1 MVAFEK
7 IRKLSGMMVLIGG
20 LISLNGQPIL
30 PRIASVQPAMPTATP
45 EIFWI
50 KIQFRGGMRAT
61 RTIPELLIRPDGLYR
76 YNNGVSKP
84 KSGVLSQHEARLL
97 KQRVQ
102 QVNFSVIKSKPFK
115 GTCPIAYDGI
125 EVVYL
130 FQRSQGVE
138 EISACKYAINGK
150 SLLFQQLNRL
160 SQTLS
165 N

>member
-1 MVAFEK
+1 MLSKWIGITAL
-7 IRKLSGMMVLIGG
+7 ILATLSG
-20 LISLNGQPIL
+20 QPFM
-30 PRIASVQPAMPTATP
+30 PNIASAQPAMPQATS
-45 EIFWI
+45 EVFFI

-61 RTIPELLIRPDGLYR
+61 RTIPELTIRPDGLYR
-76 YNNGVSKP
+76 YNNGVNKP
-84 KSGVLSQHEARLL
+84 RSGVLSQQELRLL
-97 KQRVQ
+97 NQRVHQ
-102 QVNFSVIKSKPFK
+102 ANFSAIKSKPFK
-115 GTCPIAYDGI
+115 GTCPIAYDGT

-130 FQRSQGVE
+130 FQLSLGVE

>member
-1 MVAFEK
+1 M
-7 IRKLSGMMVLIGG
+7 LSKWTGMTALILG
-20 LISLNGQPIL
+20 IL
-30 PRIASVQPAMPTATP
+30 GSQSIAPNIASAQPAMPTVTP

-61 RTIPELLIRPDGLYR
+61 RTIPELTIRPDGLYR
-76 YNNGVSKP
+76 YNNGISKP
-84 KSGVLSQHEARLL
+84 QSGILSQQELRLL

-102 QVNFSVIKSKPFK
+102 QANFSVIKSQPFK
-115 GTCPIAYDGI
+115 GTCPIAYDGP

-130 FQRSQGVE
+130 FQLHRGVE

-150 SLLFQQLNRL
+150 SLLFGQLNRL

>member
-1 MVAFEK
+1 MVS
-7 IRKLSGMMVLIGG
+7 KLIGAMALLGG
-20 LISLNGQPIL
+20 LISFSGQPIL
-30 PRIASVQPAMPTATP
+30 PSIASAQPAMPTATP

-61 RTIPELLIRPDGLYR
+61 RTIPELMIRPDGLYR

-84 KSGVLSQHEARLL
+84 KSGVLSQQELRLL

-102 QVNFSVIKSKPFK
+102 QANFSAIKSQPFK

-125 EVVYL
+125 EATYL
-130 FQRSQGVE
+130 FQLHRGVE
-138 EISACKYAINGK
+138 EISTCKYAINGK
-150 SLLFQQLNRL
+150 SLLFQQLKRL
-160 SQTLS
+160 SETLP

>member
-1 MVAFEK
+1 MLSKWIGMTAL
-7 IRKLSGMMVLIGG
+7 ILATLSG
-20 LISLNGQPIL
+20 QPFV
-30 PRIASVQPAMPTATP
+30 PNIASAQPAIPKTTSEM
-45 EIFWI
+45 FFI
-50 KIQFRGGMRAT
+50 KIQFRGGMRIS
-61 RTIPELLIRPDGLYR
+61 RTIPELTIRPDGLYR

-84 KSGVLSQHEARLL
+84 RSGVLSQQELRLL

-102 QVNFSVIKSKPFK
+102 QANFSAIKSKPFK

-130 FQRSQGVE
+130 FQLHQGVE

>member
-1 MVAFEK
+1 MVSK
-7 IRKLSGMMVLIGG
+7 LIGAMALLG
-20 LISLNGQPIL
+20 GIISLSGQPIL
-30 PRIASVQPAMPTATP
+30 PSIASAQPAMLTATP

-61 RTIPELLIRPDGLYR
+61 RTIPELMIRPDGLYR

-84 KSGVLSQHEARLL
+84 KSGMLSQQELRLL

-102 QVNFSVIKSKPFK
+102 QANFSVIKSQPFK

-125 EVVYL
+125 EVAYL
-130 FQRSQGVE
+130 FQLNRGVE

>member
-1 MVAFEK
+1 MVS
-7 IRKLSGMMVLIGG
+7 KLIGAMALLGG
-20 LISLNGQPIL
+20 LISFSGQPI
-30 PRIASVQPAMPTATP
+30 PPNIASAQPAMPKTTP

-61 RTIPELLIRPDGLYR
+61 RTIPELMIRPDGLYR

-84 KSGVLSQHEARLL
+84 KSGVLSQQELRLL

-102 QVNFSVIKSKPFK
+102 QANFSVIKSKPFK

-125 EVVYL
+125 EIAYL
-130 FQRSQGVE
+130 FQLNRGVE

-150 SLLFQQLNRL
+150 NPLFQQLNRL

>member
-1 MVAFEK
+1 MLSKWIGMTAL
-7 IRKLSGMMVLIGG
+7 ILAILSGRP
-20 LISLNGQPIL
+20 ISPE
-30 PRIASVQPAMPTATP
+30 IASAQTAIPKTTP

-50 KIQFRGGMRAT
+50 KIQFQGGMRTT
-61 RTIPELLIRPDGLYR
+61 RTIPEPMIRPDGLFR
-76 YNNGVSKP
+76 YNNGVGKP
-84 KSGVLSQHEARLL
+84 KSGVLSQQELRLL

-102 QVNFSVIKSKPFK
+102 QANFSVIKSKPFK
-115 GTCPIAYDGI
+115 GTCPIAYDGT

-130 FQRSQGVE
+130 FQLHRGIE

>member
-1 MVAFEK
+1 MVSKWIEIMA
-7 IRKLSGMMVLIGG
+7 LLGG
-20 LISLNGQPIL
+20 LICFNGQPIS
-30 PRIASVQPAMPTATP
+30 PSIASAQPAMPTATP

-61 RTIPELLIRPDGLYR
+61 RTIPELTIRPDGLYR

-84 KSGVLSQHEARLL
+84 KSGVLSQQEVRLL

-102 QVNFSVIKSKPFK
+102 QANFSVIKSKPFK

-125 EVVYL
+125 EVAYL
-130 FQRSQGVE
+130 FQLHRGVE

-160 SQTLS
+160 SQTLT

>member
-1 MVAFEK
+1 MAMLREW
-7 IRKLSGMMVLIGG
+7 IGITTLG
-20 LISLNGQPIL
+20 LAIFSGQPI
-30 PRIASVQPAMPTATP
+30 PPNIASAQVAMPKTTP
-45 EIFWI
+45 EIFLI
-50 KIQFRGGMRAT
+50 KMQFRGGMRAT
-61 RTIPELLIRPDGLYR
+61 RTIPELTIRPDGLYR
-76 YNNGVSKP
+76 YNNGASKP
-84 KSGVLSQHEARLL
+84 NSGVLSQQELRLL

-102 QVNFSVIKSKPFK
+102 QANFSVIKSTPFK

-130 FQRSQGVE
+130 FQLHRGVE

>member
-1 MVAFEK
+1 MLSKWIGMTAL
-7 IRKLSGMMVLIGG
+7 ILAILSGRP
-20 LISLNGQPIL
+20 ISPE
-30 PRIASVQPAMPTATP
+30 IASAQTAIPKTTP

-50 KIQFRGGMRAT
+50 KIQFQGGMRTT
-61 RTIPELLIRPDGLYR
+61 RTIPELMIRPDGLFR
-76 YNNGVSKP
+76 YNNGVGKP
-84 KSGVLSQHEARLL
+84 KSGVLSQQELRLL

-102 QVNFSVIKSKPFK
+102 QANFSVIKSKPFK
-115 GTCPIAYDGI
+115 GTCPIAYDGT

-130 FQRSQGVE
+130 FQLHRGIE

>member
-1 MVAFEK
+1 MVM
-7 IRKLSGMMVLIGG
+7 LSKWIGMTALSFAILG
-20 LISLNGQPIL
+20 GQPIL
-30 PRIASVQPAMPTATP
+30 PNIVSAQTAMPKTTP
-45 EIFWI
+45 EIFWL

-61 RTIPELLIRPDGLYR
+61 RTIPELTIRPDGLYR

-84 KSGVLSQHEARLL
+84 TSGVLSQQELRLL

-102 QVNFSVIKSKPFK
+102 QANFSVIKSKLFK

-125 EVVYL
+125 EIAYL
-130 FQRSQGVE
+130 FQLNRGVE
-138 EISACKYAINGK
+138 EISTCKYAINGK